1 MFWNAVC
8 ASHGTPTRLSV
19 SIITRISKV
28 RKLRHSDSQGSML
41 VRSRAGALTQD
52 ARLTSHVPKDHAQ
65 LSLRI
70 KRPVVHADTGPR
82 SYMHVFN
89 SSSKCEL
96 TAGKAVRT
104 VARLRPCRPFRDA
117 AACAR
122 ARVLLRART
131 LSRHFVP
138 SGCDNAVVQMFHL
151 LRIRH
156 ACPSG
161 PGQSRPRGQWRTPL
175 HGLHLSRKTALSLNS
190 LVLAPAQ
197 SRLSS

>member
-28 RKLRHSDSQGSML
+28 RKLRHSDSQGSTL

-104 VARLRPCRPFRDA
+104 VARLRPCRPFRDPPPVREHVCSSGHAPCPSTSSPA
-117 AACAR
+117 AAT
-122 ARVLLRART
+122 T
-131 LSRHFVP
+131 LWFRCSTCCG
-138 SGCDNAVVQMFHL
+138 SD
-151 LRIRH
+151 
-156 ACPSG
+156 
-161 PGQSRPRGQWRTPL
+161 T
-175 HGLHLSRKTALSLNS
+175 
-190 LVLAPAQ
+190 LAPQVRVNLAPGASGEPPSMVFTFLGKQ
-197 SRLSS
+197 PCP